1 MQYDNLVPAVF
12 HDRPNRFIANIEIGG
27 SLQAAHVKNTGRC
40 REILMPG
47 AGIWV
52 RKNCDPHRK
61 TRYDVIAAQKGG
73 RIINIDASAP
83 NTAVREWLPHSGL
96 FRSISLIRPETV
108 FGSSRFDFY
117 IEGDG
122 RKMFMEVKGATLE
135 EQGVVRFPDA
145 PTERGLKHVRE
156 LEACLAQ
163 GFEACVLFVIQMKG
177 VAYFEPNRATH
188 PAFADALYFAR
199 RAGVQ
204 ILARDCDVT
213 PDSMFIADA
222 VPVRLPAPSEP
233 I

>member
-12 HDRPNRFIANIEIGG
+12 HDRPNRFIATIEIDGL
-27 SLQAAHVKNTGRC
+27 LQAAHVKNTGRC
-40 REILMPG
+40 REILTPG

-83 NTAVREWLPHSGL
+83 NAAVREWLPGSGL
-96 FRSISLIRPETV
+96 FQNISLLRPETT

-135 EQGVVRFPDA
+135 DQGVVRFPDA

-156 LEACLAQ
+156 LEACLEQ

-177 VAYFEPNRATH
+177 VTHFEPNRTTH
-188 PAFADALYFAR
+188 PAFADALYYAR

-204 ILARDCDVT
+204 ILARDCVVT
-213 PDSMFIADA
+213 PGSMVIADA
-222 VPVRLPAPSEP
+222 VPVRLPVPSEP

>member
-96 FRSISLIRPETV
+96 FRSISLIRPEIV

-117 IEGDG
+117 WEAEERRG
-122 RKMFMEVKGATLE
+122 FVEVKGVTLE
-135 EQGVVRFPDA
+135 EDGAVLFPDA
-145 PTERGLKHVRE
+145 PTERGVKHVEELIRARSEGCEAALCFILQRE
-156 LEACLAQ
+156 S
-163 GFEACVLFVIQMKG
+163 VIGLK
-177 VAYFEPNRATH
+177 PNDRTH
-188 PAFADALYFAR
+188 PAFGQALR
-199 RAGVQ
+199 RARAADVTL
-204 ILARDCDVT
+204 LAAVCRVT
-213 PDSMFIADA
+213 PDSCTVDHT
-222 VPVRLPAPSEP
+222 VPVILD
-233 I
+233 